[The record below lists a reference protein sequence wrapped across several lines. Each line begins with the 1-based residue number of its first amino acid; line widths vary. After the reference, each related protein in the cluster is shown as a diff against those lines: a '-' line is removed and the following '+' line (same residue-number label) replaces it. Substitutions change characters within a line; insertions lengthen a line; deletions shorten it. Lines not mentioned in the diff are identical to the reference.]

1 MRESKT
7 NKLISQIQDRAM
19 RSLIVKEVC
28 FNTELY
34 HESLNYLKNQKYIK
48 FSKIQKI
55 LNNNFISNL
64 PIGYVI
70 IDKTKKIVGFMGTIF
85 SKKIINGSEYN
96 YCNIHSWIVD
106 EQHRINSF
114 FLLAPLF
121 KKDITL
127 TAFTPVRSLVGLL
140 EKLEFKKMQIS
151 YKLVF
156 SLKNI
161 FSKKKKFTFIKN
173 KSEILNILN
182 KDEIKIYEN
191 YRKLPYEKFIILD
204 YFNKS
209 NYIFIIASKIK
220 KKGLETLS
228 FFYVSNIS
236 LFRDNW
242 KNFKS
247 NISKEFKVSFFSE
260 YYFEKSK
267 SIFPKDLFLR
277 KVKLKDI
284 CIKTSLKNINLDIL
298 YSDLIE

>member
-161 FSKKKKFTFIKN
+161 FSKKKK
-173 KSEILNILN
+173 
-182 KDEIKIYEN
+182 IYF
-191 YRKLPYEKFIILD
+191 Y
-204 YFNKS
+204 
-209 NYIFIIASKIK
+209 K
-220 KKGLETLS
+220 K
-228 FFYVSNIS
+228 
-236 LFRDNW
+236 
-242 KNFKS
+242 
-247 NISKEFKVSFFSE
+247 
-260 YYFEKSK
+260 
-267 SIFPKDLFLR
+267 
-277 KVKLKDI
+277 
-284 CIKTSLKNINLDIL
+284 
-298 YSDLIE
+298 